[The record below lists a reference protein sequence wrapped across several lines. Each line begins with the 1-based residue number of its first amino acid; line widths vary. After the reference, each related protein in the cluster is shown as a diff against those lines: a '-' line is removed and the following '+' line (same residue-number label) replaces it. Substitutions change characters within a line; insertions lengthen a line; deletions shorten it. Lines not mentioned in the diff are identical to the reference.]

1 MFPYSPELVEK
12 IKTVPGHRWRP
23 QEKVWSI
30 YSTREAVIKF
40 FSVFSKTELEID
52 DSAIPLVS
60 KYIPLS
66 SWENT
71 IRMFE
76 EDLKLRGYS
85 PETRKA
91 YVGHVK
97 RFARFI
103 GVPPN
108 RTEEKHIK
116 EYLLFLLNKK
126 CSHSFINQTVS
137 ALKLF
142 FSRILG
148 KSEIVF
154 NLPRPKRE
162 KKLPNVINME
172 EFWAIL
178 KAVKNLKHRAII
190 LLTYSS
196 GLRLSEVVNLKI
208 KDIDVE
214 RGLIHIR
221 QAKGRKDR
229 YTVLSQAAWQIINV
243 YINNFAPR
251 DWLFPGANPEQHLSK
266 RSVQKVLE
274 QACLKAGLQKAV
286 SPHTLRHSFATHL
299 LESGTDLRYI
309 QELLGH
315 ASTKTTEIYT
325 HVSKHNIEKIES
337 PLDKIVKEQKGT
349 KDILDFL

>member
-1 MFPYSPELVEK
+1 MLTLLYQSDSK
-12 IKTVPGHRWRP
+12 RIKT
-23 QEKVWSI
+23 
-30 YSTREAVIKF
+30 
-40 FSVFSKTELEID
+40 
-52 DSAIPLVS
+52 
-60 KYIPLS
+60 
-66 SWENT
+66 
-71 IRMFE
+71 
-76 EDLKLRGYS
+76 
-85 PETRKA
+85 
-91 YVGHVK
+91 
-97 RFARFI
+97 
-103 GVPPN
+103 
-108 RTEEKHIK
+108 
-116 EYLLFLLNKK
+116 
-126 CSHSFINQTVS
+126 
-137 ALKLF
+137 

-274 QACLKAGLQKAV
+274 QACLKAGLQKRFRPTHYDTV
-286 SPHTLRHSFATHL
+286 SLHIFWKAEPICDTFKSFWDMQARKL
-299 LESGTDLRYI
+299 QRY
-309 QELLGH
+309 
-315 ASTKTTEIYT
+315 T
-325 HVSKHNIEKIES
+325 
-337 PLDKIVKEQKGT
+337 PM
-349 KDILDFL
+349 